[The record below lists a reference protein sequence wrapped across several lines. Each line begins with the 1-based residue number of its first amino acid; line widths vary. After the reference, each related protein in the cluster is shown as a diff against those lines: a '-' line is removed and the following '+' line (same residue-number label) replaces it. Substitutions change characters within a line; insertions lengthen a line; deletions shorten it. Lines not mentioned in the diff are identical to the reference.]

1 MIKIKLNIKKIIP
14 YIIFF
19 IIFFSISSVV
29 MIVLKKEIEKKMSQ
43 YYSAKLLAI
52 NEENFEKEKNEKAEE
67 GQKKIKNAARIL
79 REFSPEEIRKYQQ
92 ELRQRLDMYEKKIAL
107 LDKNEKE
114 IEAFKTDIEN
124 RKNEIA
130 SMRKE
135 LEEELEFIS
144 RERIDLDNDLVLF
157 DEGERKNLRRLS
169 DIYASMEALKAA
181 EVLSKLKHDTGAKVL
196 TGMPSKKSAKIL
208 AEIDPSGA
216 AIICEQIKKMQIVDP
231 ALDESLKERNIKKL
245 AAIYQKMDTEKAVT
259 IIQELENET
268 AISILSKMDEKKLAK
283 ILEFVE
289 TDEASKL
296 TEEIREIMK
305 KEIQKNDEKMEGA

>member
-1 MIKIKLNIKKIIP
+1 MIKIKLNIKKFIP

-52 NEENFEKEKNEKAEE
+52 NEENFEKEKSEKAEE

-130 SMRKE
+130 SLRKE

-216 AIICEQIKKMQIVDP
+216 AIICEQIKKMQIVGS

-245 AAIYQKMDTEKAVT
+245 AAIYQKMDTGKAVT

-268 AISILSKMDEKKLAK
+268 AISILSRMDEKKLAK

-296 TEEIREIMK
+296 TEEIRKIMK